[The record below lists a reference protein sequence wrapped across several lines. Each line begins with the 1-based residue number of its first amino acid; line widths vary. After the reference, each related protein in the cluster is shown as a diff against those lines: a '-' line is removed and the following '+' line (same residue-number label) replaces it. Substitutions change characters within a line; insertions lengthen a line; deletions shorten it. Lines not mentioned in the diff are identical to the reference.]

1 LNSAQAK
8 IQRAEC
14 RRYPITSKRTENER
28 TSKKARHPVLD
39 LERIPLT
46 TLLAVAYY
54 AGVFT
59 KQIENIETVYVQVA
73 SDVKQIKTN
82 VQQVSVDV
90 AVLKTKV
97 ENVERHHK

>member
-1 LNSAQAK
+1 MSEH
-8 IQRAEC
+8 R
-14 RRYPITSKRTENER
+14 
-28 TSKKARHPVLD
+28 KKHVTRFLISNG
-39 LERIPLT
+39 IPLT